1 MARSRYALTAAVAHL
16 IVSYVRAGG
25 YPHVAAEAAGIPR
38 AVFKDWMRRGAGPR
52 GRALYRDFRRDVLQ
66 AHAQARLKAEVEML
80 EERPLDWL
88 RYGPGKETAEAPGW
102 TGPARPHEGSLE
114 AAELSLDDPR
124 VQEVITLLQEEFS
137 AYPDD
142 RSALARKFVEK
153 WRRANQA
160 RHGPCM

>member
-38 AVFKDWMRRGAGPR
+38 AVFKDWMRRGAEPR

-88 RYGPGKETAEAPGW
+88 RYGPGKETAESPGW
-102 TGPARPHEGSLE
+102 TGPARPHPGGLESAEVSL
-114 AAELSLDDPR
+114 ADPA
-124 VQEVITLLQEEFS
+124 VQEIVAALLEYLGD
-137 AYPDD
+137 YPDARTMLAQRLAGPD
-142 RSALARKFVEK
+142 RL
-153 WRRANQA
+153 
-160 RHGPCM
+160 